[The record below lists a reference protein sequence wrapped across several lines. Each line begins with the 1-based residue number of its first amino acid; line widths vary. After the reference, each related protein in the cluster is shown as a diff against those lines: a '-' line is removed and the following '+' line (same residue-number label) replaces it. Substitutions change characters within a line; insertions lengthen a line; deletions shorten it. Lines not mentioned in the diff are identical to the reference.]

1 MWNKKELK
9 SRGLITNNFH
19 LPYNPKLAE
28 RAKWMRKNMTETELK
43 LWRDCLKKMPDRILS
58 QRPIDNFIVDF
69 FCPKKKIVIEID
81 GDSHD
86 SKDGVEYDKERTSI
100 LEGYGLKIIRFRNED
115 ILNNFQDVC
124 KKISEI
130 FSKKG

>member
-1 MWNKKELK
+1 M
-9 SRGLITNNFH
+9 
-19 LPYNPKLAE
+19 
-28 RAKWMRKNMTETELK
+28 
-43 LWRDCLKKMPDRILS
+43 KKMPDRILS

-86 SKDGVEYDKERTSI
+86 SKDGIEYDKERTSI
-100 LEGYGLKIIRFRNED
+100 LEGYGLRIFRFRNED

-124 KKISEI
+124 KKISEF
-130 FSKKG
+130 FSKKT